1 MAGHATRGLAL
12 DNAAWDSPWRL
23 RAVRD
28 KAVLAFGLIAA
39 ALVLPAWPGSLVV
52 ALVALA
58 TLLGPA
64 RVHPRLLARCLSGP
78 AVFIVIGAASVAVT
92 LTWEGGLRLGMTSES
107 VAAAGSVF
115 GHAVAGTL
123 GLFVLATTTP
133 MVDLLAAL
141 RRARVPDA
149 CIEVA
154 ALIYRMLFALLESV
168 QAIHRAQEQRLGYA
182 DRRSAMRSAAMAVG
196 AVMMRAWQ
204 QAARLED
211 GLAGRGYSDAMRT
224 LDPPR
229 HASARFL
236 AASAAVLAGVVAL
249 TLLLSGTCVAGWS
262 A

>member
-1 MAGHATRGLAL
+1 MSRGLAL

-39 ALVLPAWPGSLVV
+39 ALVLPAWPGSLLV
-52 ALVALA
+52 ALVALV

-64 RVHPRLLARCLSGP
+64 RVAPGLLARCLSGP
-78 AVFIVIGAASVAVT
+78 AVFIVVGSASVAVT
-92 LTWEGGLRLGMTSES
+92 LTWEGGPRLGMNAES
-107 VAAAGSVF
+107 IAAAGSVF

-168 QAIHRAQEQRLGYA
+168 RAIRQAQEQRLGYA
-182 DRRSAMRSAAMAVG
+182 DRRASMRSASMAVG
-196 AVMMRAWQ
+196 AVLMRAWE
-204 QAARLED
+204 QASRLEG
-211 GLAGRGYSDAMRT
+211 GLAGRGYIDAMRT

-229 HASARFL
+229 QGSARFL
-236 AASAAVLAGVVAL
+236 AASVAALAGVVAA
-249 TLLLSGTCVAGWS
+249 TLLLARLPVAGWS

>member
-1 MAGHATRGLAL
+1 MSAGLAL
-12 DNAAWDSPWRL
+12 DNAAWDSPWRQ

-39 ALVLPAWPGSLVV
+39 ALVLPAWPGSVLV

-58 TLLGPA
+58 ALLGPA
-64 RVHPRLLARCLSGP
+64 RVAPGLLARCLSGP
-78 AVFIVIGAASVAVT
+78 LVFIAIGALSIAVT
-92 LTWEGGLRLGMTSES
+92 LTWDGGPRLGMSLDS
-107 VAAAGSVF
+107 LAGAGTVV
-115 GHAVAGTL
+115 GRALAGTL

-133 MVDLLAAL
+133 MVDLLASL

-154 ALIYRMLFALLESV
+154 GLTYRMLFALLASGR
-168 QAIHRAQEQRLGYA
+168 AIHRAQEQRLGYA
-182 DRRSAMRSAAMAVG
+182 DRRAAMRSAAGAVG
-196 AVMMRAWQ
+196 AVLLRAWQ

-211 GLAGRGYSDAMRT
+211 GLTGRGYTDALRT

-229 HASARFL
+229 VTSARFV
-236 AASAAVLAGVVAL
+236 AVSVAAVALVVGVTLAVTG
-249 TLLLSGTCVAGWS
+249 VAGLSWWS

>member
-1 MAGHATRGLAL
+1 MTAGLAL
-12 DNAAWDSPWRL
+12 DNAAWDSPWRG

-28 KAVLAFGLIAA
+28 KAVLAFGLIVA
-39 ALVLPAWPGSLVV
+39 ALALPAWPGSVLV

-64 RVHPRLLARCLSGP
+64 RVAPGLLARCLAGP
-78 AVFIVIGAASVAVT
+78 AVFIVIGSLSVAVT
-92 LTWEGGLRLGMTSES
+92 LTWEGGLRLGVNWAS
-107 VAAAGSVF
+107 VAAAGSLF

-123 GLFVLATTTP
+123 ALFVLATTTP
-133 MVDLLAAL
+133 MIDLLAAL

-154 ALIYRMLFALLESV
+154 ALIYRMLFALLDSV
-168 QAIHRAQEQRLGYA
+168 RAIRQAQEQRLGYA
-182 DRRSAMRSAAMAVG
+182 CRRSAMRSASMAAG

-204 QAARLED
+204 QAARLEE
-211 GLAGRGYSDAMRT
+211 GLAGRGYTDAMRT

-229 HASARFL
+229 HTSGRFVAVSL
-236 AASAAVLAGVVAL
+236 AVVAAVVVTTLGLPGAL
-249 TLLLSGTCVAGWS
+249 HAAGWG